1 MPLPLVNPIQV
12 PRAQPWGKGRGL
24 LAAMHVAFF
33 PSHQG
38 LQVNSL
44 PTFFQSLH
52 QLMHD
57 WEIQKTLLQISWAFP
72 ELVP

>member
-1 MPLPLVNPIQV
+1 MPLLLVKHIHVTGPQGATRGEG
-12 PRAQPWGKGRGL
+12 RAL

-33 PSHQG
+33 PSCQG

-44 PTFFQSLH
+44 SIFFQSLH

-57 WEIQKTLLQISWAFP
+57 WEIRKTLLQCFLGFP
-72 ELVP
+72 